1 MVNFRHAA
9 EWDYTVFP
17 NPNNGNRL
25 GIQLSGSRQP
35 GVIQTDIYSV
45 NGLKILNQMLPVE
58 STGRY
63 LLPIGDVDL
72 PSGSYYIRVTAGGEQ
87 FSKLLV
93 VKKG

>member
-87 FSKLLV
+87 ISKLLV